1 MYFFHQHPLIGTTDI
16 DQLGKIFNVLG
27 TPTTTNWSGVDLLP
41 LYMEFESRQPMNLL
55 PLFRHSSSKVNSKDH
70 NGPLELDLLHRL
82 LTLDPTKRLTA
93 TQV

>member
-1 MYFFHQHPLIGTTDI
+1 
-16 DQLGKIFNVLG
+16 
-27 TPTTTNWSGVDLLP
+27 
-41 LYMEFESRQPMNLL
+41 MNLL
-55 PLFRHSSSKVNSKDH
+55 PLFRHSSSKVTGKDY